1 MTRAL
6 VALVAYAV
14 IYALSLAHL
23 AQQPGFGIGEP
34 LAILVIF
41 GAFMSALA
49 WLTTRGIVP
58 RPHPVRAPARESLV
72 LLAYLAVFAL
82 GFLGWGLSA
91 VKAAVPGEPAQ
102 TIAVVVAKLLAMVGA
117 PLLVFGAL
125 GYDWRELLA
134 LPRLAGREWVAFGVM
149 AVALL
154 ALQAL
159 VGRGVQAVAALPE
172 PAWLV
177 AAFVPV
183 TVALM
188 CIEAGLTE
196 EFLFR
201 VLVQTRFAAWMK
213 SEVAGIVAMALLFGL
228 AHAPGYVLRGAHLF
242 EGMDTAPSPL
252 TAAAYSIAIVSVIGL
267 MFGVLWA
274 RTRSLLLVVLLHGL
288 TDTIPNLAP
297 TVRAFLEP

>member
-1 MTRAL
+1 MNRAVL
-6 VALVAYAV
+6 ALAAYAV
-14 IYALSLAHL
+14 IFALALAHL
-23 AQQPGFGIGEP
+23 ARQPGFGVGEP

-41 GAFMSALA
+41 GGFMSALA

-58 RPHPVRAPARESLV
+58 RPHPVRDPARESLV
-72 LLAYLAVFAL
+72 LLAFLAVFAL

-91 VKAAVPGEPAQ
+91 LKAAVTAQPAQ
-102 TIAVVVAKLLAMVGA
+102 ELLVVLAKLLVMVGV
-117 PLLVFGAL
+117 PLLLFRAL
-125 GYDWRELLA
+125 GYGWRELLA
-134 LPRLAGREWVAFGVM
+134 LPRLAGREWGVFAVM

-159 VGRGVQAVAALPE
+159 VGRGVQTIAALPE
-172 PAWLV
+172 PAWVV
-177 AAFVPV
+177 AAFVPL

-188 CIEAGLTE
+188 CLEAGLTE

-213 SEVAGIVAMALLFGL
+213 SEVAGIVAMAVLFGL
-228 AHAPGYVLRGAHLF
+228 AHAPGYVLRGGHLF
-242 EGMDTAPSPL
+242 EGMAGPPSAL
-252 TAAAYSIAIVSVIGL
+252 TAAAYSIASVSVIGF

-288 TDTIPNLAP
+288 TDTLPNLAP
-297 TVRAFLEP
+297 TVRTFL

>member
-1 MTRAL
+1 MNRAVL
-6 VALVAYAV
+6 ALAAYAV
-14 IYALSLAHL
+14 IYALALAHL
-23 AQQPGFGIGEP
+23 ARQPGFGVGEP

-41 GAFMSALA
+41 GGFMSALA

-58 RPHPVRAPARESLV
+58 RPHPVRDPARESLV
-72 LLAYLAVFAL
+72 LLAFLAVFAL

-91 VKAAVPGEPAQ
+91 LKAAVTAQPAQ
-102 TIAVVVAKLLAMVGA
+102 ELLVVLAKLLVMVGV
-117 PLLVFGAL
+117 PLLLFRAL
-125 GYDWRELLA
+125 GYGWRELLA
-134 LPRLAGREWVAFGVM
+134 LPRLAGREWGVFAVM

-159 VGRGVQAVAALPE
+159 VGRGVQTIAALPE
-172 PAWLV
+172 PAWVV
-177 AAFVPV
+177 AAFVPL

-188 CIEAGLTE
+188 CLEAGLTE

-213 SEVAGIVAMALLFGL
+213 SEVAGIVAMAVLFGL
-228 AHAPGYVLRGAHLF
+228 AHAPGYVLRGGHLF
-242 EGMDTAPSPL
+242 EGMAGPPSAL
-252 TAAAYSIAIVSVIGL
+252 TAAAYSIAIVSVIGF

-288 TDTIPNLAP
+288 TDTLPNLAP
-297 TVRAFLEP
+297 TVRTFL

>member
-1 MTRAL
+1 MRAF
-6 VALVAYAV
+6 VALA
-14 IYALSLAHL
+14 IYAILYGLSLAHL
-23 AQQPGFGIGEP
+23 ARQPGFGFEEP

-41 GAFMSALA
+41 GGLMSALA
-49 WLTTRGIVP
+49 WLCTRGIAP
-58 RPHPVRAPARESLV
+58 RPHPVRDPARESLA
-72 LLAYLAVFAL
+72 LLGFLAVFAL

-91 VKAAVPGEPAQ
+91 LKAAVATQPAQ
-102 TIAVVVAKLLAMVGA
+102 DLLVVLAKLVVMVGV
-117 PLLVFGAL
+117 PLLLFRAL
-125 GYDWRELLA
+125 GYRWQELLG
-134 LPRLAGREWVAFGVM
+134 LPRLAGREWLAFGVM

-177 AAFVPV
+177 ALFVPV
-183 TVALM
+183 TVVLM
-188 CIEAGLTE
+188 CVEAGLTE

-201 VLVQTRFAAWMK
+201 VLVQARLAAWMK
-213 SEVAGIVAMALLFGL
+213 SEVAGIVAMSLLFGL

-242 EGMDTAPSPL
+242 EGMAGPPSPL
-252 TAAAYSIAIVSVIGL
+252 TAVAYAIAVVSGIGF

-274 RTRSLLLVVLLHGL
+274 RTRSLTLVVLLHGL

-297 TVRAFLEP
+297 TIRSFL

>member
-1 MTRAL
+1 MQRAV

-23 AQQPGFGIGEP
+23 ARQPGFGFEEP

-41 GAFMSALA
+41 GGFLSALA
-49 WLTTRGIVP
+49 WLSTRGIVP
-58 RPHPVRAPARESLV
+58 RPHPVRDPARESLV
-72 LLAYLAVFAL
+72 LLAFLAVFAL

-91 VKAAVPGEPAQ
+91 LKAAVTTQPAQ
-102 TIAVVVAKLLAMVGA
+102 ELLVILAKLLAMVGA
-117 PLLVFGAL
+117 PLLVFRAL
-125 GYDWRELLA
+125 GYHWRELLS

-159 VGRGVQAVAALPE
+159 VGRGVQAIAALPE
-172 PAWLV
+172 PAWLI
-177 AAFVPV
+177 AAFVPL
-183 TVALM
+183 TVVLM
-188 CIEAGLTE
+188 CVEAGLTE

-201 VLVQTRFAAWMK
+201 VLVQTRLAAWMK
-213 SEVAGIVAMALLFGL
+213 SEVAGIVAMSLLFGL

-242 EGMDTAPSPL
+242 EGMAGAPSPL
-252 TAAAYSIAIVSVIGL
+252 TAAAYAIAVVSAIGF

-297 TVRAFLEP
+297 TVRTFLG